1 MVSSEYEKLPKLA
14 LNRILMNFGENLKML
29 ATQLCIIAVVSMA
42 CLLIKWYLFPSQIL
56 IRCSRIP
63 KHLNARRKNVSE
75 KEKFNLHCDY
85 DDADRKAINLNML
98 FRLFSES
105 KKKKNFRSMQEFFCY
120 VFLKRKCF
128 GVNSFYEIHR
138 SVKQIEKITNLYCL
152 SVELHIRKL

>member
-1 MVSSEYEKLPKLA
+1 MVSSVYEKLAKLA

-42 CLLIKWYLFPSQIL
+42 CLLIKWYLFPSQIP

-105 KKKKNFRSMQEFFCY
+105 KKKGTFEVCRNFSVM
-120 VFLKRKCF
+120 CF
-128 GVNSFYEIHR
+128 
-138 SVKQIEKITNLYCL
+138 
-152 SVELHIRKL
+152 